1 MMVNV
6 YLWFPLCAFPAFPA
20 FTQPLEVMVLA
31 TQEELPRQRVMV
43 AVEELG
49 TRGASGVL
57 EVTGIPGGAIY
68 LEGGRI
74 TFAKASWVPGPAA
87 RLRGIQPVPPELA
100 ELLSLRGGEDDA
112 AMAALIAHRGY
123 LTTAGL
129 HELIQSIVIDV
140 LLVLTIPLAPD
151 SPGTAVRFAST
162 RGYWPDKFPR
172 LDVAPLRAEAG
183 RRASRMAQCD
193 LAPTTAV
200 ALHWLRLPAAVL
212 TSEQWAIAR
221 QLTGPASAQELALRS
236 GHALADT
243 MECLGGLMRAGLCAP
258 VRIPGQR
265 RLLSRAQQAVPQ
277 PVRQPVADAAPPGPA
292 PDGRGPRDLVP
303 TGPDWHGMLPERP
316 ASQSVTGGSSQG
328 VPLAILRQVLEGL
341 KKL

>member
-1 MMVNV
+1 
-6 YLWFPLCAFPAFPA
+6 
-20 FTQPLEVMVLA
+20 VLA
-31 TQEELPRQRVMV
+31 THEELPRQRVMV

-57 EVTGIPGGAIY
+57 EVTGIPSGAIY
-68 LEGGRI
+68 LEAGRI
-74 TFAKASWVPGPAA
+74 TFAKASWVPGPGA
-87 RLRGIQPVPPELA
+87 RLRGIQSLPA
-100 ELLSLRGGEDDA
+100 EVTNLLEGRGGLEDDA
-112 AMAALIAHRGY
+112 AMVAHIAGRGY
-123 LTTAGL
+123 LTTARL

-140 LLVLTIPLAPD
+140 LLVLTIPLAAD
-151 SPGTAVRFAST
+151 SPGTAIRFAST
-162 RGYWPDKFPR
+162 RGYWPEKFPR

-183 RRASRMAQCD
+183 QRAQRMAQCG

-236 GHALADT
+236 GIALADT

-258 VRIPGQR
+258 VRVPAQR
-265 RLLSRAQQAVPQ
+265 RLQSRFPQAPPAAMAATGPVASGPVPTPLGQRERTPTTSGAGQ
-277 PVRQPVADAAPPGPA
+277 PV
-292 PDGRGPRDLVP
+292 
-303 TGPDWHGMLPERP
+303 
-316 ASQSVTGGSSQG
+316 
-328 VPLAILRQVLEGL
+328 PLTVLRQVLEGL